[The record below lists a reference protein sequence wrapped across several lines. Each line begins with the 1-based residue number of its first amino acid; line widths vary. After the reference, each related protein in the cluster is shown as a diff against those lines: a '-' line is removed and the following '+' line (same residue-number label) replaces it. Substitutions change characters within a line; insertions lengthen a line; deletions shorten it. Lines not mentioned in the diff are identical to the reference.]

1 MDAKAD
7 MLLERPAMRSKGMM
21 FVVVIFL
28 GLFAMLSVS
37 PVRGW
42 DTAPTNYDSLT
53 AGSTE
58 RTEGTVGELG
68 SEKLEDEKAFENKP
82 DVVTPEASDD
92 IDAWELPGQLG
103 AKPEEDTIDPIPS
116 PAEEVPATNDTIAE
130 EPAANNTRAE
140 EAATNNTVAE
150 EPATNNT
157 VVEEPTTNNTVV
169 EEPALGITQ
178 GQEPIS
184 AETSEISSTAD
195 SSQQSSTPNSS
206 MPGFTAPV
214 THSRPLPVPDRSENR
229 KTVPGCAASLP
240 KAGGYLFM
248 MSAHTGSTAMMSQLT
263 QHPDVHYDLNN
274 FEPLNSFD
282 FEELNPADAVAWAR
296 DYFSKRTNTSET
308 NPGNKLP
315 GFKMSP
321 VTVVKAP
328 DAFKKLVHDFNL
340 RVIWNYR
347 ENVFKWSVGRYP
359 YYYLGDN
366 TAVGGIEASSGVDD
380 RCAVGVGCSFDVID
394 NRDLHCIMVRFH
406 RVDQYVRK
414 AVSILTE
421 ETGCYLEMAYEDY
434 LEDSVGQMTKA
445 FEFLG
450 LRPIVMEPK
459 RAKATSNNM
468 CEVVANYGS
477 VCAAFGE
484 CSAWKDMLN
493 DPATGC
499 SCSNYEYESLGGDD
513 VNPLCYT
520 TKPEESRYHR
530 WCGAFNY
537 EEDMERI
544 HQLQSGGENAMR
556 DFKER
561 VLGSEDEVHREPTV
575 IKLQ

>member
-1 MDAKAD
+1 MEAKAD
-7 MLLERPAMRSKGMM
+7 MLLERPAMRSKGIL
-21 FVVVIFL
+21 FVVVTLL
-28 GLFAMLSVS
+28 GLLAMLSVS

-42 DTAPTNYDSLT
+42 DDAPTSYDSLAT
-53 AGSTE
+53 GSTE
-58 RTEGTVGELG
+58 RTEGTAGEIV
-68 SEKLEDEKAFENKP
+68 SEKLEDEIVFENKP
-82 DVVTPEASDD
+82 DIVTPATSDGIGD
-92 IDAWELPGQLG
+92 WQIPGQLG
-103 AKPEEDTIDPIPS
+103 AKPEDSTDSVTGVTDAEDSLDGMEQEPVAAQPVG
-116 PAEEVPATNDTIAE
+116 AEPATN
-130 EPAANNTRAE
+130 NSM
-140 EAATNNTVAE
+140 VE
-150 EPATNNT
+150 EPATNNSI
-157 VVEEPTTNNTVV
+157 VEEPGLAI
-169 EEPALGITQ
+169 PQ
-178 GQEPIS
+178 GLEPIS
-184 AETSEISSTAD
+184 SETNESSPAAD
-195 SSQQSSTPNSS
+195 PKGQSGTPSSL

-214 THSRPLPVPDRSENR
+214 THSRPLPIPDRSENK
-229 KTVPGCAASLP
+229 KTVPACAASLP

-282 FEELNPADAVAWAR
+282 FEELNPIDAVAWAR
-296 DYFSKRTNTSET
+296 EYFSKRTNNTET
-308 NPGNKLP
+308 NPENKLP

-340 RVIWNYR
+340 RIIWNYR

-380 RCAVGVGCSFDVID
+380 RCSVGVGCSFNVLD

-450 LRPIVMEPK
+450 LKPIVMEPK

-468 CEVVANYGS
+468 CDVVANYGS

-484 CSAWKDMLN
+484 CTAWKDMLN
-493 DPATGC
+493 DPASAC

-520 TKPEESRYHR
+520 TKPDDSRYHR

-544 HQLQSGGENAMR
+544 QQLQSGGENAMR

-575 IKLQ
+575 IKLH

>member
-7 MLLERPAMRSKGMM
+7 MLLERPAMRTKGMM

-28 GLFAMLSVS
+28 GLLAMLSVS
-37 PVRGW
+37 PVQGW
-42 DTAPTNYDSLT
+42 DTATTSYNSSGLP

-58 RTEGTVGELG
+58 RTETTTG
-68 SEKLEDEKAFENKP
+68 KLTMDPLDDDEAFENKP
-82 DVVTPEASDD
+82 EFMTPETSNN
-92 IDAWELPGQLG
+92 IYPGEIPGQLG
-103 AKPEEDTIDPIPS
+103 AKPEDE
-116 PAEEVPATNDTIAE
+116 TNDTIPAWLQTLGVQTTEGSLSGIKQERGGGQSE
-130 EPAANNTRAE
+130 EDPS
-140 EAATNNTVAE
+140 
-150 EPATNNT
+150 
-157 VVEEPTTNNTVV
+157 
-169 EEPALGITQ
+169 LGIAQ
-178 GQEPIS
+178 GEEPIS
-184 AETSEISSTAD
+184 TETNEVSLTAD
-195 SSQQSSTPNSS
+195 PTQQSGTPNSS
-206 MPGFTAPV
+206 MPGFTPPV
-214 THSRPLPVPDRSENR
+214 THWRPLPIPDRSENR
-229 KTVPGCAASLP
+229 KTAPACAASLP
-240 KAGGYLFM
+240 KAGGYLFV

-282 FEELNPADAVAWAR
+282 FEELNPLDAVAWAR
-296 DYFSKRTNTSET
+296 EYFSKRTGSSEV
-308 NPGNKLP
+308 NPDNKLP

-328 DAFKKLVHDFNL
+328 DAFRRLVHDFNL
-340 RVIWNYR
+340 RIIWNYR

-434 LEDSVGQMTKA
+434 LKDSVGQMTKA

-468 CEVVANYGS
+468 CEVVANYSS

-484 CSAWKDMLN
+484 CSAWKDMLE
-493 DPATGC
+493 DPASGC
-499 SCSNYEYESLGGDD
+499 SCSNYKYESLGGDD

-520 TKPEESRYHR
+520 TKPEDNRYHR

-544 HQLQSGGENAMR
+544 QQLRTGGENAMR